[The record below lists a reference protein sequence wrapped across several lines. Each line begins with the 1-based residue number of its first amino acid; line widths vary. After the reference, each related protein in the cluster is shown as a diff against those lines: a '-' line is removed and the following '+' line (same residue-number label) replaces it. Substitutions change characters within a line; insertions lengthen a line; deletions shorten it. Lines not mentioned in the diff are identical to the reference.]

1 LDINH
6 FLAGFAATPD
16 HELHKL
22 RRTPKLDEWP
32 TDEAFYFNLTRT
44 MFSEP
49 RQNDPPWAQPMRRQ
63 RFVGILC
70 EFLYHDGRTFSV
82 LLHIAEL
89 ASREPAELG
98 MHGVNALAAIWC
110 YLNMGRPIPMPEE
123 QVLSLLKGYESVAVL
138 SHNAARCL
146 NALQLRRPDLS

>member
-1 LDINH
+1 MDINH
-6 FLAGFAATPD
+6 FLAGFAAIPD

-32 TDEAFYFNLTRT
+32 TDEAFYFDLTRK

-49 RQNDPPWAQPMRRQ
+49 RQAGPPWTQPMRRH
-63 RFVGILC
+63 RFVCILS

-82 LLHIAEL
+82 LMHIADL
-89 ASREPAELG
+89 AGREPEVLG
-98 MHGVNALAAIWC
+98 THGVNALAAIWC
-110 YLNMGRPIPMPEE
+110 YLNMGWPIPMPEE